1 MENQTTKTDLD
12 AEYEI
17 LKKNYKKT
25 VRKRSL
31 FIIGG
36 VLILFAIFTATIVT
50 VLKKSD
56 AHKAAE
62 NYISENS
69 EVQKAS
75 GGIKDF
81 GPLPSGSIKT
91 QNGYGTADLTIS
103 VNGKKHDLD
112 VFVHLEKEPE
122 MEWQVLEMKIE
133 E

>member
-1 MENQTTKTDLD
+1 MDHQTTKTDLNS
-12 AEYEI
+12 EYET
-17 LKKNYKKT
+17 LKKNYKST
-25 VRKRSL
+25 IRKRSL

-36 VLILFAIFTATIVT
+36 LLILFTILTATIVT

-62 NYISENS
+62 NYISANPEA
-69 EVQKAS
+69 QAAS

-81 GPLPSGSIKT
+81 GPLPTGSIETK
-91 QNGYGTADLTIS
+91 NGYGTADLNIS